1 MAYFRNCSKLHKGK
15 GNILRVENI
24 HAPTKVFTS
33 YFECLTNFKNAGADV
48 TNDPLSGD
56 FRRVYLSNLQK
67 VFVQLQNV
75 FFQFQSIFVPITK
88 CGATNTCNK

>member
-48 TNDPLSGD
+48 TNDPLSAD
-56 FRRVYLSNLQK
+56 FRRVYLSNLQN
-67 VFVQLQNV
+67 VFVLIAKCICPNCKMYLSPLQNA
-75 FFQFQSIFVPITK
+75 
-88 CGATNTCNK
+88 G